1 MPVSDRKLA
10 ANRANAK
17 NSTGPRHKK
26 SLLAKA
32 ILIEGESA
40 EHFYAFLDSVSAEF
54 NPATPTERILIE
66 KMAVSQ
72 WRTLRL
78 WTIESSSINHEI
90 NRQLSA
96 TPDAA
101 PSTRAML
108 AMRALGDTSKQS
120 ELLSRY
126 EHRFDRQYRHAL
138 ETLLRLREKSQGDA
152 KATELDENKELAS

>member
-1 MPVSDRKLA
+1 MAISDKKLA

-17 NSTGPRHKK
+17 NSTGPRRKK

-32 ILIEGESA
+32 ILIEGESIG
-40 EHFYAFLDSVSAEF
+40 HFYAFLDSVDAEF
-54 NPATPTERILIE
+54 NPATPTERILVE
-66 KMAVSQ
+66 KMAVAQ

-90 NRQLSA
+90 NRQSA
-96 TPDAA
+96 DASPA
-101 PSTRAML
+101 TKAML

-152 KATELDENKELAS
+152 KATELNENKELAS